1 VLTALLVLAALA
13 GIVVAG
19 RALVLSRYWVGFHGD
34 RVAVFRGVPGE
45 VAGLS
50 FSRLVQDTEVTRAQ
64 VPPAYASDLDNGIE
78 ARDRED
84 AFRIAR
90 CAPFVYKG
98 CPADG
103 TVTTTT
109 TAVPTSTAPPTT
121 VRTTTT
127 RTAG

>member
-1 VLTALLVLAALA
+1 MVLLVLAALA

-50 FSRLVQDTEVTRAQ
+50 FSHLVQDTEVIRAQ
-64 VPPAYASDLDNGIE
+64 VPPAYASDLDNGVA

-90 CAPFVYKG
+90 CAPFVYRG

-103 TVTTTT
+103 TVTTT